1 MEAIQTHRWTRR
13 EYDRMGEAGILAPD
27 ARTELIDGEVIEV
40 SPQSSY
46 HAATVSLA
54 QEALRHAFGDGY
66 TVRVQL
72 PLALGATSEPE
83 PDLAVVPGTPRDYVE
98 AHPAEAD
105 LVVEVADTSLDFDRN
120 RKAVLYAQAGFADYW
135 IINLRDRRVEVY
147 REPHGTLYGTK
158 RTLKSGEML
167 APLVRP
173 EATVAVADILP

>member
-13 EYDRMGEAGILAPD
+13 EYERMGETGILAPD
-27 ARTELIDGEVIEV
+27 ARTELIDGAIIEM

-54 QEALRHAFGDGY
+54 QETLRHAFGDGY

-98 AHPAEAD
+98 AHPAEAA
-105 LVVEVADTSLDFDRN
+105 LVVEVADTSLDFDRS
-120 RKAVLYAQAGFADYW
+120 RKAAVYARAALADYW
-135 IINLRDRRVEVY
+135 IINLRDHCVEVY
-147 REPHGTLYGTK
+147 RDPRGGLYGAK
-158 RTLKSGEML
+158 QTLASGEVL
-167 APLVRP
+167 APLARP
-173 EATVAVADILP
+173 ETPIAVADLLP